1 MIRSKMNS
9 VNIIIGSQMGSAEY
23 VGEQLAE
30 QLITQGINTEV
41 HDQPNFSEINQ
52 ENTIWLLCTSTYG
65 AGDYPENLL
74 AFVEDINQVDDLKG
88 LNFSVIGL
96 GDTSYDTYNLAG
108 RNLEQLL
115 LSKGAH
121 RIADRLELNILD
133 EQLPEDTALAW
144 LPSWIEKVSSI

>member
-1 MIRSKMNS
+1 
-9 VNIIIGSQMGSAEY
+9 MGSAEY

-30 QLITQGINTEV
+30 QLVTQGITTEV
-41 HDQPNFSEINQ
+41 HDQPNFSQINQ

-74 AFVEDINQVDDLKG
+74 SFVEDINQVNDLKG
-88 LNFSVIGL
+88 LKFSVIGL

-115 LSKGAH
+115 VSKGAH
-121 RIADRLELNILD
+121 CIAELLELNILD
-133 EQLPEDTALAW
+133 EELPEDTALAW
-144 LPSWIEKVSSI
+144 LPSWIEQINRI

>member
-1 MIRSKMNS
+1 MCS

-30 QLITQGINTEV
+30 QLISLGIPTEV
-41 HDQPNFSEINQ
+41 HDQPSFNDINQ
-52 ENTIWLLCTSTYG
+52 DNTIWLLCTSTYG

-74 AFVEDINQVDDLKG
+74 PFIESIKQALDLKG
-88 LNFSVIGL
+88 LKFSVIGL

-108 RNLEQLL
+108 RNLEALL

-121 RIADRLELNILD
+121 CTAQRLELNILD
-133 EQLPEDTALAW
+133 ESLPEETALAW
-144 LPSWIEKVSSI
+144 LPQWIEINNLKSL

>member
-1 MIRSKMNS
+1 MNS
-9 VNIIIGSQMGSAEY
+9 VNIIIGSQLGSAEY

-30 QLITQGINTEV
+30 QLITLGINTEV

-74 AFVEDINQVDDLKG
+74 AFVEDINQVNDLKG

-144 LPSWIEKVSSI
+144 LPSWIEKVSRI

>member
-1 MIRSKMNS
+1 MNS

-30 QLITQGINTEV
+30 QLVTQGITTEV
-41 HDQPNFSEINQ
+41 HDQPNFSQINQ

-74 AFVEDINQVDDLKG
+74 SFVEDINKINDLKG
-88 LNFSVIGL
+88 LKFSVIGL

-115 LSKGAH
+115 VSKGAH
-121 RIADRLELNILD
+121 CIADRLELNILD
-133 EQLPEDTALAW
+133 KELPEDTALAW
-144 LPSWIEKVSSI
+144 LPSWIEQINRI

>member
-1 MIRSKMNS
+1 MNS

-30 QLITQGINTEV
+30 QLITQGILTEL
-41 HDQPNFSEINQ
+41 HDQPDFSKINQ
-52 ENTIWLLCTSTYG
+52 ENTVWLLCTSTYG

-74 AFVEDINQVDDLKG
+74 AFVEDVNQVTDLKG
-88 LNFSVIGL
+88 LKFSVIGL

-115 LSKGAH
+115 ISKGANC
-121 RIADRLELNILD
+121 IADRLELNILD
-133 EQLPEDTALAW
+133 EALPEDTALAW
-144 LPSWIEKVSSI
+144 LPSWIEKMNRA